1 MRNNDNNTN
10 EMVRYIEENA
20 RLDGINA
27 FVFYTT
33 LGNNYY
39 TKTDIIICSNDNIQ
53 STNDI
58 KEYFDNKSVISKKQ
72 YFDVKNNHNPFSML
86 ESTINIFGKGLL
98 SSSTSISSAL
108 TALIN
113 VHININFGFILIIY
127 NRTVKYGKLSGNL
140 LSSILEYHQ
149 YLSNVKLVEIN
160 KVFFNTLPTSPNL
173 SQEKEENNVN
183 IIISWVM
190 ELIKKIIYY
199 DYGVV
204 GIIDDN
210 KKIFEVVNLVGFD
223 NDLNTWFRSV
233 APNKYTQ
240 MKKWINNTIS
250 DDIQLINPEEFKPPI
265 ENADVKHFLVI
276 KLTSNELGR
285 TGLLILASKITSHFI
300 LIKENKTLEYL
311 LLSLSNILKYI
322 FSLHYN
328 KTLSSKESI
337 IAPVFQNIIYRNKKE
352 AIFSI
357 DTSTLSKNMAKL
369 YNTTDKIKNG
379 LGNILITGE
388 TGVGKGFL
396 AEYIHYTC
404 DRKDKPFIT
413 IDCASIPDQ
422 LLESELFGHKK
433 GSFTGAVANNMGKI
447 EAGQMGTIFLD
458 EIGEMNLDLQKK
470 MLKFLDTRT
479 IIPVGSNVP
488 VNVNVRVI
496 AATNRELEEDVKK
509 GVFRKDLY
517 HRLNIF
523 SLLIPPLRER
533 KDEIPILAYNILKQL
548 NKLYNMNI
556 ANINDNAMSQLMEY
570 SWPGN
575 VRELF
580 NTIEK
585 SYFLHANDKS
595 IIDIDIPIYRKPATS
610 GNNNDIIPVI
620 SEIDNESMEY
630 IKQKMDK
637 LEYEQIDSVLKKTFG
652 NIAAASKILGI
663 NRKTLF
669 LKMRQ
674 YDLKKEVYK
683 VK

>member
-1 MRNNDNNTN
+1 
-10 EMVRYIEENA
+10 
-20 RLDGINA
+20 
-27 FVFYTT
+27 
-33 LGNNYY
+33 
-39 TKTDIIICSNDNIQ
+39 
-53 STNDI
+53 
-58 KEYFDNKSVISKKQ
+58 
-72 YFDVKNNHNPFSML
+72 
-86 ESTINIFGKGLL
+86 
-98 SSSTSISSAL
+98 
-108 TALIN
+108 
-113 VHININFGFILIIY
+113 
-127 NRTVKYGKLSGNL
+127 
-140 LSSILEYHQ
+140 
-149 YLSNVKLVEIN
+149 
-160 KVFFNTLPTSPNL
+160 
-173 SQEKEENNVN
+173 
-183 IIISWVM
+183 
-190 ELIKKIIYY
+190 
-199 DYGVV
+199 
-204 GIIDDN
+204 
-210 KKIFEVVNLVGFD
+210 
-223 NDLNTWFRSV
+223 
-233 APNKYTQ
+233 
-240 MKKWINNTIS
+240 
-250 DDIQLINPEEFKPPI
+250 
-265 ENADVKHFLVI
+265 
-276 KLTSNELGR
+276 
-285 TGLLILASKITSHFI
+285 
-300 LIKENKTLEYL
+300 
-311 LLSLSNILKYI
+311 
-322 FSLHYN
+322 
-328 KTLSSKESI
+328 
-337 IAPVFQNIIYRNKKE
+337 
-352 AIFSI
+352 
-357 DTSTLSKNMAKL
+357 
-369 YNTTDKIKNG
+369 
-379 LGNILITGE
+379 
-388 TGVGKGFL
+388 
-396 AEYIHYTC
+396 
-404 DRKDKPFIT
+404 
-413 IDCASIPDQ
+413 
-422 LLESELFGHKK
+422 
-433 GSFTGAVANNMGKI
+433 MGKI